1 MAEIKVDDSGASE
14 SLNRLK
20 SNSLYHVGQ
29 SRLFAAHGD
38 IVHFEA
44 DAIVIETS
52 EELVTNVSKKDDFV
66 GIGLSAVISK
76 ACGPELREA
85 CLEIKEVSPDC
96 RCPTGEARITKAF
109 DLQTA
114 KFIIHTVGPIH
125 AKFDQATAKKLL
137 TSCYINC
144 FDIATEYKLERIAFP
159 LISVGLS
166 GYPLKEAIQVALKC
180 TAAVAK
186 KEYPKIIYFIM
197 QSKHEYKTF
206 EELARKRFTPDKVK
220 DGKKTN
226 PFLTKGSTFRMNQSQ
241 KMMLGLNNKALR
253 SFREFLVEEGNED
266 LLEEEDVE
274 QKKE

>member
-1 MAEIKVDDSGASE
+1 MAELKVDDSALDSV
-14 SLNRLK
+14 NRMK

-29 SRLFAAHGD
+29 SRMFAAHGD

-44 DAIVIETS
+44 DAIVSETT
-52 EELVTNVSKKDDFV
+52 EQLVTNVSEKDDFV
-66 GIGLSAVISK
+66 GIGLSAVINK
-76 ACGPELREA
+76 ACGPKLREA

-125 AKFDQATAKKLL
+125 AKYDQATARKLL

-144 FDIATEYKLERIAFP
+144 FNIAAEYKLERIAFP

-186 KEYPKIIYFIM
+186 NEYPKIIYFIM
-197 QSKHEYKTF
+197 QSKNEYKNF
-206 EELARKRFTPDKVK
+206 EELSRERFTPDQV
-220 DGKKTN
+220 DGKKKN

-241 KMMLGLNNKALR
+241 KVMLGLNNNALR

-266 LLEEEDVE
+266 LLEEEEDVE